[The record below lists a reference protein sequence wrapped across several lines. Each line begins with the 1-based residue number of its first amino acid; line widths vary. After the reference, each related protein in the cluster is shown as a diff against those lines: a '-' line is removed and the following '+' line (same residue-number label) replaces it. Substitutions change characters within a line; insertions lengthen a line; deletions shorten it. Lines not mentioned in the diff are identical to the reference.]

1 VGFLG
6 TGATFTADLNL
17 IVQLAMGA
25 ALVTGMFLARRKNY
39 RLHARCQASVV
50 LLNLL
55 MIGLIMAPQFHKQV
69 EPNLRLVTSDRYYTL
84 PFIHAALGTVAEVL
98 GLYVI
103 LVAGTE
109 MIPKSLRFDN
119 YKPWMRTTLALWWT
133 VIGLGVATYV
143 VWYAA
148 EHPAEAAQTKPAPK
162 GPAAADKQKEPAAG
176 DTVQITVENF
186 KFTPKEVTIKAGTTV
201 VWTDKGGKHTVET
214 ADGYIKSDALSAD
227 KTYSK
232 KFDKPGTYT
241 YYCDFHGDKSGTG
254 MSGKI
259 TVTAK

>member
-6 TGATFTADLNL
+6 TGATFAADLNL
-17 IVQLAMGA
+17 VVQLAMGA

-50 LLNLL
+50 LLNLV
-55 MIGLIMAPQFHKQV
+55 MIVLIMAPQFHKQV
-69 EPNLRLVTSDRYYTL
+69 EPNLAQITTDRYYTL
-84 PFIHAALGTVAEVL
+84 PFFHAALGTVAEVL

-103 LVAGTE
+103 LVAGTD

-143 VWYAA
+143 VWYVS
-148 EHPAEAAQTKPAPK
+148 EQPAQAAQTKP
-162 GPAAADKQKEPAAG
+162 GAADTQADKQKEAAG
-176 DTVQITVENF
+176 DTVQIAVENF
-186 KFTPKEVTIKAGTTV
+186 KFTPNPVTIKVGTTV
-201 VWTDKGGKHTVET
+201 VWTDKGGRHTVQT
-214 ADGYIKSDALSAD
+214 ADGYIKSDILTAD

>member
-1 VGFLG
+1 MGFLG
-6 TGATFTADLNL
+6 TGATFAADLNL

-50 LLNLL
+50 LLNLV

-69 EPNLRLVTSDRYYTL
+69 EPNLRLVTTDRYYTL
-84 PFIHAALGTVAEVL
+84 PFIHAAAGTVAEVL

-103 LVAGTE
+103 LVAGTD

-143 VWYAA
+143 VWYASEQPSQA
-148 EHPAEAAQTKPAPK
+148 MAAGAAQT
-162 GPAAADKQKEPAAG
+162 GAAKQPDKQKDAG
-176 DTVQITVENF
+176 DTVQVTVENF
-186 KFTPKEVTIKAGTTV
+186 KFTPNPLTIKVGQTV
-201 VWTDKGGKHTVET
+201 VWTDKGGRHTVQT
-214 ADGYIKSDALSAD
+214 ADGYIKSEILTAD

-241 YYCDFHGDKSGTG
+241 YYCDFHGDKDGTG